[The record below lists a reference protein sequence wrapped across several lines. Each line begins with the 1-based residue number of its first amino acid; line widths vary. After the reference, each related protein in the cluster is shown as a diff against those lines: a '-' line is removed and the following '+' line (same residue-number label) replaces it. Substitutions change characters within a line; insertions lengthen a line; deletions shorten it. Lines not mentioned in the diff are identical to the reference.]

1 MVPFVPNAAM
11 AGRAT
16 QLQGY
21 LRTNWSR
28 DPLSFGSY
36 SYVAKGARQRDRKR
50 LAEPMGGKVF
60 FAGEAVHPR
69 YNSTVHA
76 AFESGQLAAS
86 SVLAGKAKRIAIIG
100 AGMSGLSA
108 AWFLAE
114 AGREVT
120 VIEARSRIGGRIW
133 TDSRLGMPLDLG
145 ASWIHGTSGNPL
157 TALANSLSL
166 TRVETDGSYVLRG
179 ADGREIPDNQAPD
192 WLDEVEFQTEAG
204 TERDKLN
211 LRAYLLQTD
220 YDGSEVVFPG
230 GYAPIFK
237 SLSAGYEVLLN
248 RRVERIGMTSD
259 GVTLGIAD
267 HEERAFDAVVVTLP
281 LGVLKQGSVTFDP
294 PLPKDKQSAIDR
306 LGMGVL
312 DKLYLKF
319 DEVFWDEDVTWISTP
334 ETGLPQGQFNI
345 WLNFQKYLGEP
356 VLMAFNGGEA
366 ARALSGQTDQALLDN
381 ALRVLGEAYPD

>member
-36 SYVAKGARQRDRKR
+36 SYVARGARQRDRKR
-50 LAEPMGGKVF
+50 LAEPIAGKVF

-86 SVLAGKAKRIAIIG
+86 SVLAGKAKRIGIIG

-133 TDSRLGMPLDLG
+133 TDSRLGLPLDLG

-166 TRVETDGSYVLRG
+166 ARVETDGSYVLRG

-267 HEERAFDAVVVTLP
+267 HGERAFDAVVVTLP

-381 ALRVLGEAYPD
+381 ALRVLGEAYPG